1 MAAMFI
7 AAPAHAALINRGNGL
22 VYDSDLNIT
31 WLQNAN
37 LAATKTFGV
46 SGILSSGQM
55 GWSTAQ
61 AWIAAMN
68 AAHYLGYSN
77 WRLPQARP
85 VNGSYY
91 NYSFSYNG
99 STDEAYNVCAANS
112 AYPYSTAS
120 ELAHLFYD
128 ELGNKGF
135 YNVSGTAQGGYGT
148 TNAGPFINLS
158 NLPWPGA
165 PTAYVIF
172 WSTPQVDIGD
182 AMSFRFDDGM
192 QYVYDT
198 AHAFYV
204 WPVLPGDPANPD
216 SSPPVLSVGAS
227 KLAFYTIAGTN
238 PADQTLTIS
247 NTGGGT
253 LSWTASADNSLPAWL
268 SISQAS
274 GTGSANLT
282 VSANAA
288 GLSPGTYTKAITI
301 TAQGASNSPQTVYAT
316 LTVNSIGNVV
326 FSTNSGGGQYESQAG
341 VIFQADTDY
350 SGGTAASI
358 AANITGTDDPTLY
371 QTERYGSFTYNVPLA
386 NGNYDVTLKFAEIY
400 WDAPGKRVFNVSI
413 QGTQVITNLD
423 IYAMAGKDAA
433 YDLTFPATVTN
444 GMLTINFTSVVDNAK
459 VSAIEIASALSP
471 NTYTITAS
479 TGTGGSIS
487 PPGATVVNSGNSLT
501 YTITPSQGYSISAV
515 TVDGAPEGALSSY
528 TFSNVTGN
536 HTISASFNPTVP
548 AYGISASAG
557 TGGSISPSGTVTV
570 SSGSAQTFTITA
582 LAGYAISTVLVDG
595 TPVGAVGSYTF
606 SNITANH
613 TISASFTAVG
623 TSFAVNSGGGQ
634 YTSQSGTVY
643 QADTDYS
650 GGTAASTTA
659 NITGTNDPTLYQT
672 ERYGKTFAYNIPLA
686 NGNYD
691 VTLKFAEIYWN
702 APGQRVFNVSM
713 QGTQVISN
721 LDIYAQAGK
730 NTAYDVTVP
739 ASVTNGTLNISFTTV
754 VDNAKI
760 SAIEIAPAT
769 VSTTYTITASAGTGG
784 GISPS
789 GTVNVASGGNQTFT
803 ITPAA
808 GYAISAVLVDG
819 TPIGAAGSYTFSN
832 VTASH
837 TISASFAAVGTSFAA
852 NSGGGQYTSQS
863 GVVYQADTDFSGGAT
878 ASTTATTTGTSDP
891 TLYQTERYGK
901 TFAYNIPLAN
911 GNYTVA
917 LKFAEVY
924 WNAPG
929 QRVFNVS
936 IQGAQVLT
944 NFDIYRLSGKDAA
957 IDMSFPA
964 IVTNGMLNIGFT
976 TVVDNAKIS
985 AIEITPATVNL
996 YAITASAGTGGSIS
1010 PSGTVAVPSGS
1021 AQTFGITAAP
1031 GYSISDVLVDGASVG
1046 ASGSSFS
1053 YAFNNVTANHTISAS
1068 FKLTATSFA
1077 VNSGGGYYES
1087 PSGVVYQA
1095 DTDFSGGAAASTA
1108 ATIAGTSDPTLYQTE
1123 RYGKSFSYNVPL
1135 VNGNYNV
1142 TLKFAEIYWNAPGE
1156 RVFNVSLQ
1164 GTQVLTNLDI
1174 YDLVGKNAAYDVTF
1188 PASVT
1193 NGNLNIGFTTVVDN
1207 AKISAI
1213 EVTPQ

>member
-268 SISQAS
+268 SISQTS

-760 SAIEIAPAT
+760 SAIEI
-769 VSTTYTITASAGTGG
+769 
-784 GISPS
+784 
-789 GTVNVASGGNQTFT
+789 
-803 ITPAA
+803 
-808 GYAISAVLVDG
+808 
-819 TPIGAAGSYTFSN
+819 
-832 VTASH
+832 
-837 TISASFAAVGTSFAA
+837 
-852 NSGGGQYTSQS
+852 
-863 GVVYQADTDFSGGAT
+863 
-878 ASTTATTTGTSDP
+878 
-891 TLYQTERYGK
+891 
-901 TFAYNIPLAN
+901 
-911 GNYTVA
+911 
-917 LKFAEVY
+917 
-924 WNAPG
+924 
-929 QRVFNVS
+929 
-936 IQGAQVLT
+936 
-944 NFDIYRLSGKDAA
+944 
-957 IDMSFPA
+957 
-964 IVTNGMLNIGFT
+964 
-976 TVVDNAKIS
+976 
-985 AIEITPATVNL
+985 TPATVNL

>member
-1 MAAMFI
+1 MAATFI

-22 VYDSDLNIT
+22 VYDSGLNIT

-77 WRLPQARP
+77 WRLPQALP

-120 ELAHLFYD
+120 ELAYLFYD

-135 YNVSGTAQGGYGT
+135 YNVSGTAQSGYGT

-158 NLPWPGA
+158 KLPWPGA

-204 WPVLPGDPANPD
+204 WPVLPGDPANSGSTPI
-216 SSPPVLSVGAS
+216 LSVNAS
-227 KLAFYTIAGTN
+227 TLNFYTIAGAN
-238 PADQTLTIS
+238 PVDQTLTIS

-253 LSWTASADNSLPAWL
+253 LSWNASADNTSPSWL
-268 SISQAS
+268 SVSQTS

-316 LTVNSIGNVV
+316 LTVNSIGNAV
-326 FSTNSGGGQYESQAG
+326 FSANSGGGQYESQAG
-341 VIFQADTDY
+341 VIFQADADY
-350 SGGTAASI
+350 SGGGSSSTTDA
-358 AANITGTDDPTLY
+358 ITGTADPALY
-371 QTERYGSFTYNVPLA
+371 QTERYGNFNYNIPLA
-386 NGNYDVTLKFAEIY
+386 NGSYDVTLKFAEIY

-515 TVDGAPEGALSSY
+515 TVDGAPAGAISSY
-528 TFSNVTGN
+528 TFSAVSGS
-536 HTISASFNPTVP
+536 HTISASFSPTV
-548 AYGISASAG
+548 YTYTISASSG
-557 TGGSISPSGTVTV
+557 TGGNISPSGTVTV

-595 TPVGAVGSYTF
+595 APVGAVGSYTF

-623 TSFAVNSGGGQ
+623 TSFAANSGGGQ

-643 QADTDYS
+643 QTDTDYS

-659 NITGTNDPTLYQT
+659 SITGTNDPTLYQT
-672 ERYGKTFAYNIPLA
+672 ERYGKTFSYNIPLA

-721 LDIYAQAGK
+721 LDIYSLVGK
-730 NTAYDVTVP
+730 DAAYDVTLP
-739 ASVTNGTLNISFTTV
+739 ATVTNGILNVSFTTV
-754 VDNAKI
+754 ADNAKI
-760 SAIEIAPAT
+760 SAIEIASAT
-769 VSTTYTITASAGTGG
+769 NT
-784 GISPS
+784 
-789 GTVNVASGGNQTFT
+789 
-803 ITPAA
+803 
-808 GYAISAVLVDG
+808 
-819 TPIGAAGSYTFSN
+819 
-832 VTASH
+832 
-837 TISASFAAVGTSFAA
+837 TSFAT
-852 NSGGGQYTSQS
+852 NSGGGQYASQS
-863 GVVYQADTDFSGGAT
+863 GTVYQADTDNSGGTA
-878 ASTTATTTGTSDP
+878 ASTTAAISGTNDP

-901 TFAYNIPLAN
+901 TFSYNIPLA
-911 GNYTVA
+911 
-917 LKFAEVY
+917 
-924 WNAPG
+924 
-929 QRVFNVS
+929 
-936 IQGAQVLT
+936 
-944 NFDIYRLSGKDAA
+944 
-957 IDMSFPA
+957 
-964 IVTNGMLNIGFT
+964 
-976 TVVDNAKIS
+976 
-985 AIEITPATVNL
+985 
-996 YAITASAGTGGSIS
+996 
-1010 PSGTVAVPSGS
+1010 
-1021 AQTFGITAAP
+1021 
-1031 GYSISDVLVDGASVG
+1031 
-1046 ASGSSFS
+1046 
-1053 YAFNNVTANHTISAS
+1053 
-1068 FKLTATSFA
+1068 
-1077 VNSGGGYYES
+1077 
-1087 PSGVVYQA
+1087 
-1095 DTDFSGGAAASTA
+1095 
-1108 ATIAGTSDPTLYQTE
+1108 
-1123 RYGKSFSYNVPL
+1123 
-1135 VNGNYNV
+1135 NGNYNV

-1164 GTQVLTNLDI
+1164 GMQILTNLDI
-1174 YDLVGKNAAYDVTF
+1174 YALVGKDAAYDVTF
-1188 PASVT
+1188 PATVS
-1193 NGNLNIGFTTVVDN
+1193 NGALDIGFAAVIDN